1 MNLKAWFQD
10 RGLDFVG
17 KRAVNLLDRYRL
29 SSARAIQRI
38 ESCLNMLI
46 SQDCRPTFPT
56 PGLIVERYPKVIRH
70 LQDKGG
76 EIAIHGYQHIDLN
89 TVPVNQACEQ
99 LIKAVHAFE
108 SRGIEVH
115 GFRCPYLRCSDEL
128 LDAIPKGLF
137 EYSSNKTISWNF
149 DPGIRGQNGNRIV
162 EILKRLYVSKPS
174 ADFISVPLERPNTL
188 EIPISSP
195 DDMTLIDGLKYD
207 PDETGWAWS
216 QVLEQTHR
224 RGELFNLIFHP
235 ELADRCEQA
244 FREVIRQAKQKHPSV
259 WIARLCDIS
268 EWWREKTGFR
278 MEITPLPTGLRLT
291 FLCSP
296 RATIL
301 VRGFEYDGSR
311 RAWDESYRQLL
322 TRTLDVPA
330 YPRPFV
336 GLTSRAPRETI
347 AFLLAQGYIL
357 DLGQT
362 ARDCGIY
369 LDEARLASLA
379 SETRLID
386 FIETCASPLV
396 RYWRWPNGAKSA
408 MSITG
413 DLDALSL
420 SDYLS
425 RLHIS

>member
-10 RGLDFVG
+10 RGLDYVS
-17 KRAVNLLDRYRL
+17 KRAVNLFDRYRL
-29 SSARAIQRI
+29 SPARAIQRI

-56 PGLIVERYPKVIRH
+56 PGFVVERYPKVIRH
-70 LQDKGG
+70 LQDNGG
-76 EIAIHGYQHIDLN
+76 EIAIHSYQHIDLN
-89 TVPVNQACEQ
+89 TLPVNQAYGQ
-99 LIKAVHAFE
+99 LIKAVDTFE
-108 SRGIEVH
+108 NRGIEVH
-115 GFRCPYLRCSDEL
+115 GFRCPYLHFSNEL

-137 EYSSNKTISWNF
+137 EYSSNMTISWDS
-149 DPGIRGQNGNRIV
+149 DPGIRSQNRNKIL
-162 EILKRLYVSKPS
+162 EILQKLYVSKPS
-174 ADFISVPLERPNTL
+174 ADFISVPFERHNTL
-188 EIPISSP
+188 EIPISLP
-195 DDMTLIDGLKYD
+195 DDMTLIDGLKYG

-216 QVLEQTHR
+216 QVLENTHR

-235 ELADRCEQA
+235 ELADQCEQA

-278 MEITPLPTGLRLT
+278 MEILPLPTGLRLI
-291 FLCSP
+291 FLCSS

-311 RAWDESYRQLL
+311 RAWDESYQRLL
-322 TRTLDVPA
+322 TQTLDVPA

-347 AFLLAQGYIL
+347 AFLQAQGYIL

-369 LDEARLASLA
+369 LDEARLASLM

-425 RLHIS
+425 RLHIA

>member
-1 MNLKAWFQD
+1 M
-10 RGLDFVG
+10 G
-17 KRAVNLLDRYRL
+17 KRAVNLFDRYRL
-29 SSARAIQRI
+29 SPARAIQRI
-38 ESCLNMLI
+38 ESCLNVLI

-56 PGLIVERYPKVIRH
+56 PGFAVERYPKVIRH
-70 LQDKGG
+70 LQDNGA
-76 EIAIHGYQHIDLN
+76 EIAIHSYQHIDLN
-89 TVPVNQACEQ
+89 RVPVHQACGQ
-99 LIKAVHAFE
+99 LIKAVDTFE

-115 GFRCPYLRCSDEL
+115 GFRCPYLHFSNEL
-128 LDAIPKGLF
+128 LDAIPRGLF
-137 EYSSNKTISWNF
+137 EYSSNVTISWDS
-149 DPGIRGQNGNRIV
+149 DPGMRSQNKNKIL
-162 EILKRLYVSKPS
+162 EILQKLYVSKPS
-174 ADFISVPLERPNTL
+174 ADFISVPFERHNTL
-188 EIPISSP
+188 EIPISLP
-195 DDMTLIDGLKYD
+195 DDMTLIDGLKYG

-216 QVLEQTHR
+216 QVLENTHR
-224 RGELFNLIFHP
+224 RGELFNLIFHL
-235 ELADRCEQA
+235 ELTDQCEQA

-278 MEITPLPTGLRLT
+278 MEISPLPTGLRLT

-301 VRGFEYDGSR
+301 VRGFEFDGSR
-311 RAWDESYRQLL
+311 RAWDKSYQRLL
-322 TRTLDVPA
+322 TQTLDVPA

-336 GLTSRAPRETI
+336 GLTSRAPRETV

-362 ARDCGIY
+362 ARDCGMY

-386 FIETCASPLV
+386 FIETGASPLV

-425 RLHIS
+425 RLYIA

>member
-1 MNLKAWFQD
+1 MNVKAWFQD
-10 RGLDFVG
+10 RGLDFVV
-17 KRAVNLLDRYRL
+17 KRAVNLFDRYRL
-29 SSARAIQRI
+29 SPARAIQRI

-56 PGLIVERYPKVIRH
+56 PGFLVERYPKVIRH

-76 EIAIHGYQHIDLN
+76 EIAIHSYQHIDLN
-89 TVPVNQACEQ
+89 TLPINQAYGQ

-108 SRGIEVH
+108 NRGIEVH
-115 GFRCPYLRCSDEL
+115 GFRCPYLRFSDEL
-128 LDAIPKGLF
+128 LDAIPRGLF
-137 EYSSNKTISWNF
+137 EYSSNMTISWDS
-149 DPGIRGQNGNRIV
+149 DPGIRSQNRNKIL
-162 EILKRLYVSKPS
+162 EILQKLYVSKRS
-174 ADFISVPLERPNTL
+174 ADFISVPWERSKTL
-188 EIPISSP
+188 EIPISLP
-195 DDMTLIDGLKYD
+195 DDMTLIDGLKYG

-216 QVLEQTHR
+216 QVLENTHR

-235 ELADRCEQA
+235 ELADQCEQA
-244 FREVIRQAKQKHPSV
+244 FREVIR
-259 WIARLCDIS
+259 IARLCEIS

-278 MEITPLPTGLRLT
+278 MEISPLSTGLRLT

-301 VRGFEYDGSR
+301 VRGFEYDVSR
-311 RAWDESYRQLL
+311 RAWDEPYQRLL

-362 ARDCGIY
+362 AHDCGIY

-379 SETRLID
+379 SETQLID
-386 FIETCASPLV
+386 FIETGASPLV

-425 RLHIS
+425 RLYIA